1 MTSTWAETSSCL
13 EAHVSFDPSLCSC
26 LFMPSEKAKM
36 SENLNEGFRVT
47 ILPGDGIGP
56 EVVET
61 GVRVLE
67 KVAQRFSVAL
77 CLDWDDIGW
86 AAVKRYGVPLADET
100 LERVRKSD
108 AVLLGAVGGAEVESK
123 DFAIRPEAGLLA
135 LRKGMDLYANLRP
148 VRILA
153 PLLDAS
159 PLKPEIVKDTD
170 LLIIR
175 ELVGGIYFGE
185 PRGRERTE
193 QGEERALNTMVY
205 SVSQIER
212 VARKAFSLAM
222 GRRKKVVSVDKAN
235 VLEVSLLWREV
246 VTRIH
251 PEFPE
256 VELGHQYVDN
266 CAMQLIRAP
275 DQFDVIVTGNLFGD
289 ILSDE
294 AAVLAGSIGML
305 PSASLGTLGSLYE
318 PVHGSAPD
326 IAGQDKANPLATI
339 LSVAMMFRYAF
350 GLKEAGALIEQ
361 AVLAALEQGFR
372 TLDLHAEGARYVGT
386 KAMGDCVLE
395 QIDRIRPDGR

>member
-1 MTSTWAETSSCL
+1 
-13 EAHVSFDPSLCSC
+13 
-26 LFMPSEKAKM
+26 MPSEKAKM

>member
-1 MTSTWAETSSCL
+1 M
-13 EAHVSFDPSLCSC
+13 V
-26 LFMPSEKAKM
+26 
-36 SENLNEGFRVT
+36 
-47 ILPGDGIGP
+47 
-56 EVVET
+56 
-61 GVRVLE
+61 
-67 KVAQRFSVAL
+67 
-77 CLDWDDIGW
+77 
-86 AAVKRYGVPLADET
+86 
-100 LERVRKSD
+100 
-108 AVLLGAVGGAEVESK
+108 
-123 DFAIRPEAGLLA
+123 
-135 LRKGMDLYANLRP
+135 
-148 VRILA
+148 
-153 PLLDAS
+153 
-159 PLKPEIVKDTD
+159 
-170 LLIIR
+170 R
-175 ELVGGIYFGE
+175 ELVGGIYYGE
-185 PRGRERTE
+185 PRGRDRTE

-212 VARKAFSLAM
+212 VVRMAFSLAM
-222 GRRKKVVSVDKAN
+222 ERRKQVVSVDKAN
-235 VLEVSLLWREV
+235 VLDVSLLWREV

-251 PEFPE
+251 SEFPE

-305 PSASLGTLGSLYE
+305 PSASLGTRGSLYE

-361 AVLAALEQGFR
+361 AVLATLEQGFR
-372 TLDLHAEGARYVGT
+372 TPDLRAEGGRFVGT
-386 KAMGDCVLE
+386 KTMGDCVLD

>member
-1 MTSTWAETSSCL
+1 
-13 EAHVSFDPSLCSC
+13 
-26 LFMPSEKAKM
+26 M
-36 SENLNEGFRVT
+36 SDNRNEEFRVT
-47 ILPGDGIGP
+47 VLPGDGIGP
-56 EVVET
+56 EVVEA
-61 GVRVLE
+61 GVRILE
-67 KVAQRFSVAL
+67 EVARRFSVAL
-77 CLDWDDIGW
+77 SLDWDDIGW

-100 LERVRKSD
+100 LDRVRKSD
-108 AVLLGAVGGAEVESK
+108 AVLLGAVGGAEAESK

-170 LLIIR
+170 LLVVR

-212 VARKAFSLAM
+212 VVRMAFSLAM
-222 GRRKKVVSVDKAN
+222 ERRKQVVSVDKAN
-235 VLEVSLLWREV
+235 VLDVSLLWREV
-246 VTRIH
+246 VTRVH
-251 PEFPE
+251 SEFPE

-275 DQFDVIVTGNLFGD
+275 EQFDVIVTGNLFGD

-305 PSASLGTLGSLYE
+305 PSASLGTQGSLYE

-350 GLKEAGALIEQ
+350 GRKEAGALIEQ

-372 TLDLHAEGARYVGT
+372 TPDLRAEGARFVGT
-386 KAMGDCVLE
+386 RAMGDCVLD